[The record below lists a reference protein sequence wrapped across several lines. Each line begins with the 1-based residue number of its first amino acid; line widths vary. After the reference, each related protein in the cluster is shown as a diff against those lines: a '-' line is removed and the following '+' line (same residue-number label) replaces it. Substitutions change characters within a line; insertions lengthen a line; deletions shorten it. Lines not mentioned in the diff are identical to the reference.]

1 MCGQFRADTLSPVV
15 TATAYLLAT
24 VLISLTVELV
34 LNIFI
39 IITASTLNPLIL
51 SENMYQVPA
60 LSHVI
65 YQVFEIQ
72 R

>member
-39 IITASTLNPLIL
+39 ITASTLNPLIL